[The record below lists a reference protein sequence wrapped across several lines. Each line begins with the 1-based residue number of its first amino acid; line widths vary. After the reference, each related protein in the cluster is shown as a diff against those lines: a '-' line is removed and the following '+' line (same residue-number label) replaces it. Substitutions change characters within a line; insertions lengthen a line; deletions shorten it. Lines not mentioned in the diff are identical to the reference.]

1 LACFAGGFPT
11 TLLDI
16 VSNLLVVKLE
26 ELAKDFGDDVKLIP
40 HELLDKIPQEVL
52 AEAKK
57 VGLDVFELG
66 FRDLIKKITTWAYDH
81 IDLIFEILRRVRP
94 VLVFRGFGLVTR
106 YQDCVDALA
115 ADDVFGTTNDQQLRD
130 VAGNPFLLG
139 MANTA
144 EYERDHTNLRL
155 AIRRSDLPGRV
166 VPFVGAGATN
176 AVAGGK
182 GRLEIVT
189 GLTRAVTAAWVGDY
203 FGVPGP
209 TPGILTDWSIKIFNY
224 LTIPPGTNPVGE
236 LEGIVAGKE
245 FQAYLWLLIKAR
257 HLEPG
262 KHDDVLERL
271 VALQKAN
278 PGLPGL
284 SDDLIKSNLVG
295 MISGAIPPIATMA
308 AIAIDQLLDRP
319 DALSGAQAA
328 ARSGDDQLLGRYLN
342 EAMRMR
348 PIGPGVLRRTTAD
361 WVAGRG
367 QWYQTTIP
375 KGTTV
380 MVATQSAM
388 MDEALYASPKA
399 FSIDRNEYNF
409 LLFGS
414 GQHACFG
421 KYIVEALLPPLL
433 RPLLR
438 QENLRRAQGDAG
450 QLQMNGVQ
458 AASLTLEYKA
468 T

>member
-1 LACFAGGFPT
+1 
-11 TLLDI
+11 

-26 ELAKDFGDDVKLIP
+26 EFAKDFGDDVKVFP
-40 HELLDKIPQEVL
+40 HELLGKIPAELL
-52 AEAKK
+52 AEAEK
-57 VGLDVFELG
+57 VGLDIFNLG
-66 FRDLIKKITTWAYDH
+66 IRDLLKKISTWAFDH
-81 IDLIFEILRRVRP
+81 LNLIFKILRIVQP
-94 VLVFRGFGLVTR
+94 VLVFRNFALVTR
-106 YQDCVDALA
+106 YQDVVDALA
-115 ADDVFGTTNDQQLRD
+115 RDDVFGTTNDQQLRD

-144 EYERDHTNLRL
+144 DYTRDQTNLRM

-166 VPFVGAGATN
+166 VPFVGNAATS
-176 AVAGGK
+176 AVTGGN

-189 GLTRAVTAAWVGDY
+189 GLTRSVTAAWVGDY

-209 TPGILTDWSIKIFNY
+209 TEGVLTSWAIKIFNY
-224 LTIPPGTNPVGE
+224 LTIPTGTNPVGE

-245 FQAYLWLLIKAR
+245 FQLYLKLLIDYR
-257 HLEPG
+257 HLNPG
-262 KHDDVLERL
+262 KNDDVLERL
-271 VALQKAN
+271 IALQKADL
-278 PGLPGL
+278 GGGGL

-308 AIAIDQLLDRP
+308 AIAMDQLLDRP
-319 DALSGAQAA
+319 DAFAGAQAA
-328 ARSGDDQLLGRYLN
+328 ARAGDDQLLGRYID

-361 WVAGRG
+361 WLAGRG
-367 QWYQTTIP
+367 QWYAKTIP

-388 MDEALYASPKA
+388 FDSTLYDDPDA
-399 FSIDRNEYNF
+399 FRIDRNEYNF

-414 GQHACFG
+414 GQHNCFG

-438 QENLRRAQGDAG
+438 QDNLRRAQGNAG
-450 QLQMNGVQ
+450 QLQMDGVQ

-468 T
+468 